1 MMGRGAFI
9 LLKANRLWPKN
20 AEQAKIQLAILL
32 KILPIDDSE
41 GRSPRHGREI
51 SDGLYLL
58 RFPRD
63 MANLSGIVRFVIWF
77 TVLTRKLTQYRARE
91 CLKKDDASIDV

>member
-9 LLKANRLWPKN
+9 LLKASRLWPKN

-32 KILPIDDSE
+32 RILPIDDSE

-51 SDGLYLL
+51 PDGCINCDFRGIWLICPELFAL
-58 RFPRD
+58 
-63 MANLSGIVRFVIWF
+63 LSGSQF
-77 TVLTRKLTQYRARE
+77 
-91 CLKKDDASIDV
+91 

>member
-9 LLKANRLWPKN
+9 LLKAGRLWPKN

-41 GRSPRHGREI
+41 GRKPSPRTEDIRWFVFTAI
-51 SDGLYLL
+51 SAGY
-58 RFPRD
+58 
-63 MANLSGIVRFVIWF
+63 G
-77 TVLTRKLTQYRARE
+77 
-91 CLKKDDASIDV
+91 